1 MGGVPLP
8 DRRIAGVIFDL
19 DGVLADTEHLWEES
33 WQRYLAGA
41 GHSWSDGLTSEL
53 QGMNSHEWA
62 RHLAGHID
70 RPGDAEAIRRACIT
84 HVVTEIDA
92 GRGPL
97 LPGARQLVEDVAAQ
111 VPIGLASSAA
121 REVIDRILTS
131 NDIAGFFA
139 ATISSEEVPKGKP
152 APDVYAEA
160 VRRVGFDGPGLAF
173 EDSSNGI
180 RSAHA
185 AGLYVI
191 AIPNPQYPPAAD
203 ALAVADFV
211 AAGHDQAHDHAL
223 ALLK

>member
-1 MGGVPLP
+1 MGGYPLS
-8 DRRIAGVIFDL
+8 DLAGVIFDL

-33 WQRYLAGA
+33 WQRYLAA
-41 GHSWSDGLTSEL
+41 SGHGWGDGLTSQL
-53 QGMNSHEWA
+53 QGMNSYEWS
-62 RHLAGHID
+62 RHLAEYIG
-70 RPGDAEAIRRACIT
+70 RPQDAEPIRQACIT
-84 HVVTEIDA
+84 HVVSEIDA

-97 LPGARQLVEDVAAQ
+97 LPGARRLVEDVAKR

-131 NDIAGFFA
+131 NDIAGLFA
-139 ATISSEEVPKGKP
+139 ATVSSEEVALGKP

-160 VRRVGFDGPGLAF
+160 VHRVGFTGPGLAV

-203 ALAVADFV
+203 ALALADFV

-223 ALLK
+223 AQLK